1 MREEFLHVLA
11 EPVTGAPL
19 RLVGARYN
27 GSGNLEEGELISD
40 ETGRSFPIVRGI
52 PRFVPATNYADNF
65 GMQWNRFRQ
74 VQIDSENRADLSLQR
89 FDNSAAWDAAELT
102 GKLVL
107 DAGCGA
113 GRFAEIA
120 AARGAR
126 LIGLDISSAVDAA
139 RQTLARFPNVNLV
152 QASITEPPF
161 RPGTFDFAYCIGVV
175 QHTPVPQQTIES
187 VVRTLREGGR
197 FAFVIYARRPWTKLY
212 GKYLVRPITRRMQP
226 ATLLSLIEK
235 SMPIM
240 FPLTDK
246 LFRIP
251 VAGKLFQ
258 FLLPI
263 ATYTDRDYLPRELR
277 YREAVLDTFD
287 MLSPRYDSPMKPIE
301 VEEALKNIGARSWT
315 FKEKFPINCV
325 GVR

>member
-1 MREEFLHVLA
+1 
-11 EPVTGAPL
+11 
-19 RLVGARYN
+19 
-27 GSGNLEEGELISD
+27 
-40 ETGRSFPIVRGI
+40 
-52 PRFVPATNYADNF
+52 
-65 GMQWNRFRQ
+65 MQWNRFRQ

-89 FDNSAAWDAAELT
+89 FDNSAGWDAVELN
-102 GKLVL
+102 GKLLL

-126 LIGLDISSAVDAA
+126 VIGLDISSAVDAA
-139 RQTLARFPNVNLV
+139 RQTLARFPNVDLV

-161 RPGTFDFAYCIGVV
+161 RPGTFDYAYCIGVV
-175 QHTPVPQQTIES
+175 QHTPAPQETIGS
-187 VVRTLREGGR
+187 VVRMLREGGR
-197 FAFVIYARRPWTKLY
+197 FAFVIYARKPWTKLY
-212 GKYLVRPITRRMQP
+212 GKYLVRPITRRMPP
-226 ATLLSLIEK
+226 AMLLGLIEK

-240 FPLTDK
+240 FPVTDK

-251 VAGKLFQ
+251 LAGKLFQ
-258 FLLPI
+258 FMLPI

-287 MLSPRYDSPMKPIE
+287 MLSPRYDSPMKPEE

-315 FKEKFPINCV
+315 FKEKFPINCI
-325 GVR
+325 GIR